1 MERKKVNN
9 SWISNKNK
17 QINSN
22 FKNKNS
28 TEDKQI
34 NFINLNNSKDVY
46 NSMSEFSKLNLDKF
60 SDNS

>member
-1 MERKKVNN
+1 LERKKVNN

-60 SDNS
+60 SDNN

>member
-1 MERKKVNN
+1 LERKKVNN